1 MSAIPRD
8 RMPDSSVALLRDG
21 YRFIP
26 KRARRHRSDVFAT
39 RLMFRRAVCVTGP
52 EAAEMFYQP
61 DRFRRVGAMPS
72 TTFRLLQ
79 DAGSVQSLEGEDH
92 RHRKAMFME
101 MMSLD
106 NIDAL
111 LRIAGDAWRE
121 SIESWSGQG
130 RIVFLDEMERLLT
143 VVALRWTGL
152 EADPETVE
160 RRTREFSA
168 MLTGSGSVGTETARG
183 LLLRQRTEFWARR
196 VIRKI
201 RSGKIAVPEN
211 APAAIIA
218 HHRDL
223 DSQLLPAKIAG
234 VELINVLRPIVA
246 IARYI
251 VFSAHAL
258 SAHPGSRRFAASESD
273 AEVECFAHEVR
284 RFYPFFPFIG
294 GVATSP
300 IEWNDHTIEEG
311 DWVILD
317 IYGTNHDQRT
327 WTNPERFDPARF
339 RDWDRSAYTFIP
351 QGGGELLTTHRCAG
365 EWITI
370 ALLKQAAR
378 MLTTAMTYDLPK
390 QDLSISLRKMPAQPA
405 SGLIMA
411 NVRPA

>member
-1 MSAIPRD
+1 MTAMPRD
-8 RMPDSSVALLRDG
+8 RAPDSSVAFLRDG

-26 KRARRHRSDVFAT
+26 KRARRHRSDIFTT
-39 RLMFRRAVCVTGP
+39 RLMLRKAICVTGP
-52 EAAEMFYQP
+52 DAAEMFYQP
-61 DRFRRVGAMPS
+61 DRFRRVGAMPP

-79 DAGSVQSLEGEDH
+79 DVGSVQSLEGEAH
-92 RHRKAMFME
+92 HHRKGMFLS
-101 MMSLD
+101 MMTLD

-111 LRIAGDAWRE
+111 LRISDDVWQESIDAWPR
-121 SIESWSGQG
+121 QG
-130 RIVFLDEMERLLT
+130 RIVFLDEAERLLT
-143 VVALRWTGL
+143 IVALRWSGL
-152 EADPETVE
+152 ETDPDTVE
-160 RRTREFSA
+160 RRAREFSA
-168 MLTGSGSVGTETARG
+168 MVTGSGSVGTETARG

-201 RSGKIAVPEN
+201 RSGRIALPEN

-218 HHRDL
+218 QHRDA
-223 DSQLLPAKIAG
+223 DGHLLPAKVAG

-246 IARYI
+246 VARYI

-258 SAHPGSRRFAASESD
+258 ATYPGSRRFAASENQED
-273 AEVECFAHEVR
+273 VECFAQEVR

-294 GVATSP
+294 GIATSP

-327 WTNPERFDPARF
+327 WTTPERFDPARF
-339 RDWDRSAYTFIP
+339 RDWDENAYTFIP
-351 QGGGELLTTHRCAG
+351 QGGGDIFTTHRCAG

-370 ALLKQAAR
+370 ALLKQAAGK
-378 MLTTAMTYDLPK
+378 LSTAMTYDLPK